1 MDTVTTDTTTPDK
14 AVTVDV
20 PADRVP
26 EFYAWY
32 ARFLAGES
40 FRGRRR
46 GRHGGHRH
54 GPHGHRHCGP
64 GGRHEGHGHEEH
76 GRPGFRR
83 EHPFDDGPEPD
94 TTAGPQQRSAPA
106 DA

>member
-14 AVTVDV
+14 AITVDV

-32 ARFLAGES
+32 ARFLAGDA

-64 GGRHEGHGHEEH
+64 HGH
-76 GRPGFRR
+76 R
-83 EHPFDDGPEPD
+83 EDQGHCRGDDRHDAPES
-94 TTAGPQQRSAPA
+94 TATAPTA
-106 DA
+106 DAQPAQADA

>member
-14 AVTVDV
+14 AITVDV

-32 ARFLAGES
+32 ARFLAGDA

-64 GGRHEGHGHEEH
+64 HGHHEDH
-76 GRPGFRR
+76 GHHGPCRGEDR
-83 EHPFDDGPEPD
+83 HDTPEPSS
-94 TTAGPQQRSAPA
+94 TADDRPAQA

>member
-14 AVTVDV
+14 AITVDV

-32 ARFLAGES
+32 ARFLAPDA

-54 GPHGHRHCGP
+54 GPHGHHHCGP
-64 GGRHEGHGHEEH
+64 HGHREAH
-76 GRPGFRR
+76 GHCRGDDRR
-83 EHPFDDGPEPD
+83 DTPESTA
-94 TTAGPQQRSAPA
+94 TTPTA
-106 DA
+106 DAQPAQADA